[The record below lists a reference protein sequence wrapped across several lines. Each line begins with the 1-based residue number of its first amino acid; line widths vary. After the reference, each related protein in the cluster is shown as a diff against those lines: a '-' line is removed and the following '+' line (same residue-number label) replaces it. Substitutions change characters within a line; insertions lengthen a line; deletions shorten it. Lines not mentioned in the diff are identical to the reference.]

1 MVVDRTTRPLAPDRH
16 RLTRHCLTRR
26 FGTGRCGTDGPSGCG
41 AQGGGKVEE
50 AGAVRSG
57 DHARREQGGPA
68 GRAVD
73 PVRARGGR
81 GRPGP
86 GPGYG
91 AGGNCREQSP
101 WAAPH
106 VRGRQPRAAA
116 AEQRPVGSS
125 PRVHAALRCDGD
137 RCGRRRVARLMRQ
150 AGLERRH
157 RRRRHRTTVPDPR
170 VAVRPDPVP
179 RNFRPDAAAPPAR

>member
-1 MVVDRTTRPLAPDRH
+1 MVVDRTTRPLAPD
-16 RLTRHCLTRR
+16 RHCLTRR

-41 AQGGGKVEE
+41 AQGGGEVEE

-86 GPGYG
+86 GPGCG

-116 AEQRPVGSS
+116 EQRPVGSS
-125 PRVHAALRCDGD
+125 PRVHAALRCDDD

-157 RRRRHRTTVPDPR
+157 RHRTTVPDPR
-170 VAVRPDPVP
+170 VAVRPDPVL
-179 RNFRPDAAAPPAR
+179 RDFRPDAAAPPAR